1 MIEQSKQF
9 IIEDSEDSG
18 EESHEPE
25 EKPKEPE
32 EESGDIWS
40 VVFTLVFGII
50 LGVALIFVYQ
60 RYFSDPVLSVPSDI
74 SIDAGSETIE
84 IPITNDDSGK
94 NITGIK
100 VEGRSDGDWILIDE
114 KPQLA
119 PNETWFARVNLTQKT
134 TVTDLTSYISVVC
147 FSEGYTTY
155 SSEYPYVL
163 KHMNFSNVK
172 NITCYSIAKAEITEE
187 NITTDIPNSDLLF
200 RITCDNCQERSRT
213 IIVKNLVEEIPS
225 LTNKTEC
232 YLRFCNVNSCVDSN
246 CRSKVNFY
254 RIGGYNFLDFDL

>member
-1 MIEQSKQF
+1 MIEQTRQF
-9 IIEDSEDSG
+9 IIEDSEDS
-18 EESHEPE
+18 EEEIKVTK

-40 VVFTLVFGII
+40 IVFILIFGMI
-50 LGVALIFVYQ
+50 LGIALIFVYQ
-60 RYFSDPVLSVPSDI
+60 RYFSDPVLSVSSDI
-74 SIDAGSETIE
+74 SIDAGNKMIE
-84 IPITNDDSGK
+84 IPITNDDSRK
-94 NITGIK
+94 DITGIK

-119 PNETWFARVNLTQKT
+119 PNETWGVIVNLTKKT
-134 TVTDLTSYISVVC
+134 TVTDLTTYISVTC
-147 FSEGYTTY
+147 YSEGYTTY

-163 KHMNFSNVK
+163 KHLNFSNVK
-172 NITCYSIAKAEITEE
+172 NITCYSIAKAEIIEE

-200 RITCDNCQERSRT
+200 RITCDNCQKKSRT
-213 IIVKNLVEEIPS
+213 IIVENIVEEIQG

-232 YLRFCNVNSCVDSN
+232 YLRLCNQNSCIDSN
-246 CRSKVNFY
+246 CRGKVNFY